1 MCAYY
6 TAQTAQSK
14 YRAVVDTE
22 TTARIAG
29 NLNNPSP
36 HNAPGQKEQNRTK
49 RSCVLNTVSRKQ
61 PPGSFIWDTF

>member
-14 YRAVVDTE
+14 YRAAVDTE

-29 NLNNPSP
+29 NLNDPSP
-36 HNAPGQKEQNRTK
+36 HNVPGQKEQNRTK
-49 RSCVLNTVSRKQ
+49 
-61 PPGSFIWDTF
+61 

>member
-14 YRAVVDTE
+14 YRAAADTE
-22 TTARIAG
+22 TTARIAV

-36 HNAPGQKEQNRTK
+36 HNAPGQKEQTRTK
-49 RSCVLNTVSRKQ
+49 
-61 PPGSFIWDTF
+61 